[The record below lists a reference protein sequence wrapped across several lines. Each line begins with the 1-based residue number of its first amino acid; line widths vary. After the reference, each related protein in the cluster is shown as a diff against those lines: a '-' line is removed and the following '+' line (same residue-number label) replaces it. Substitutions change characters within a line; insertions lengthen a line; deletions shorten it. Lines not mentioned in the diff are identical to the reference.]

1 MDHRKPAGREPE
13 IAAPRP
19 QLRVLPD
26 LGRGRATIGHEP
38 IVGVGEM
45 GVDVGKIVIEK
56 VGDFG
61 ARIGER
67 DAPRVAAGIDRQLP
81 GADHAADQLDQ
92 QLVVIEIPAFVGG
105 LGAQFVGRHLI
116 ESDFRRARGLDREQ
130 QRARKKRRRQAH
142 GFPPMVKQAW

>member
-1 MDHRKPAGREPE
+1 
-13 IAAPRP
+13 
-19 QLRVLPD
+19 VLPD

-67 DAPRVAAGIDRQLP
+67 DAAGVAAGIDRQLP
-81 GADHAADQLDQ
+81 GADHAADQVGQ
-92 QLVVIEIPAFVGG
+92 QLAVVQVPASVGG
-105 LGAQFVGRHLI
+105 LGA
-116 ESDFRRARGLDREQ
+116 
-130 QRARKKRRRQAH
+130 
-142 GFPPMVKQAW
+142 